1 MNVSEFIQS
10 CMRFI
15 YCVLLIGAVLTGF
28 TFIGA
33 VEVTAKHIFFLL
45 AVALVTMIGN
55 RIFVN
60 DRRYMTLWSWLM
72 MTGCSLFIVTW
83 LTGIKLEYWQ
93 INTFIGFWCSVT
105 NFMIFVVAMVPNGQ
119 IGRFV
124 KCVMFMVMLV
134 PVLMLW
140 THFVATGQWIEDTV
154 LLAKVLQMDVVSAM
168 AYTFQGTGFFPGALL
183 LVAWGGLSYI
193 FSGGGRLIFE
203 RLTAS
208 TIIGCLL
215 FLLLNGALMY
225 RTQENMVMTHVY
237 QAYDVL
243 NQKMNN
249 NKIEY

>member
-15 YCVLLIGAVLTGF
+15 YCVLLIGAVLTGL
-28 TFIGA
+28 TFIWS

-72 MTGCSLFIVTW
+72 MTGCSLFIITW
-83 LTGIKLEYWQ
+83 FTGIKLEYWQ

-105 NFMIFVVAMVPNGQ
+105 NFMIFIVAMVPNGQ
-119 IGRFV
+119 AGRIV
-124 KCVMFMVMLV
+124 KWIMFMIMLV
-134 PVLMLW
+134 PVLLLW
-140 THFVATGQWIEDTV
+140 THFIATGQWIEDTL
-154 LLAKVLQMDVVSAM
+154 LLAKVLQMDVLSAM
-168 AYTFQGTGFFPGALL
+168 AYTFQGTGFFLGALL
-183 LVAWGGLSYI
+183 LITWGGLSYV

-208 TIIGCLL
+208 TVIGCLL
-215 FLLLNGALMY
+215 FLLLNGALLY
-225 RTQENMVMTHVY
+225 RTQENMVMNHVY
-237 QAYDVL
+237 QAQQLIMEHYDE
-243 NQKMNN
+243 
-249 NKIEY
+249 ITR